1 MNPKTLIESRQL
13 ELIIERLCFQLAEDH
28 GDFSSSVLLGIQ
40 PRGIAFAEK
49 IRQYLLKVPGCSH
62 IPFGKLDV
70 TFYRDDF
77 RRRESPLKPGD
88 TDIPFSLEEKRV
100 VLIDDVLY
108 TGRTIRS
115 AMDALMAHGRPATVQ
130 LMVLIDRRFSRQLP
144 IEADYIGKQVDSL
157 ASQRVAVEWSSK
169 NTSGKVMLLTS

>member
-28 GDFSSSVLLGIQ
+28 GDFSNTVLIGIQ
-40 PRGIAFAEK
+40 PRGISFAEK
-49 IRQYLLKVPGCSH
+49 LRTKLIQVSGCGNV
-62 IPFGKLDV
+62 PFGKLDV

-77 RRRESPLKPGD
+77 RRRENPLKPGD
-88 TDIPFSLEEKRV
+88 TDVPFSLEEKRV

-115 AMDALMAHGRPATVQ
+115 AMDALLAHGRPSAVQ
-130 LMVLIDRRFSRQLP
+130 LLVLIDRRFSRQLP
-144 IEADYIGKQVDSL
+144 IEADYIGMQVDSI
-157 ASQRVAVEWSSK
+157 ASQRVAVEWSAKSA
-169 NTSGKVMLLTS
+169 SGKVMLFTS